1 MTKPRRKQVEDAMPL
16 LGRRTVLVGAG
27 ALVTVWVG
35 RAVAARQDFQVVEQE
50 LVVAGLDPRHD
61 GLVVAQVSDVHLGL
75 STPQRRVERAVETL
89 NALRPDVVVLTGD
102 YVSFSKKP
110 VARVGPALAG
120 LKAPT
125 FAVLGNHDHWV
136 DAERVRAELV
146 GDGYAVLQNESRS
159 LQVKGA
165 PLTLVG
171 IDDEQVGRADVARAF
186 AGVGKTGSRL
196 VLAHQPKT
204 ADQLPRDAGLVCFS
218 GHTHGGQIVVPKVTE
233 AIAHQVGQH
242 YLKGV
247 YRVRG
252 NWLVVSA
259 GLGYGRGGPAVR
271 LRVPPEISLVT
282 LRAG

>member
-1 MTKPRRKQVEDAMPL
+1 MPL
-16 LGRRTVLVGAG
+16 VGRRTVLVGAG
-27 ALVTVWVG
+27 ALVTIWVG
-35 RAVAARQDFQVVEQE
+35 RAIAARQDFHVVEQE
-50 LVVAGLDPRHD
+50 LVVKGLDPRHD

-75 STPQRRVERAVETL
+75 STPQGRIERAVATV

-102 YVSFSKKP
+102 YVTWSKRP
-110 VARVGPALAG
+110 VTQVGPALAG

-136 DAERVRAELV
+136 DPERVKAELEE
-146 GDGYAVLQNESRS
+146 DGYAVLQNESRS
-159 LQVKGA
+159 LVLKDA
-165 PLTLVG
+165 PLTIVG

-186 AGVGKTGSRL
+186 ANAPSQGSRL

-204 ADQLPRDAGLVCFS
+204 ADQLPEEAGLVCFS
-218 GHTHGGQIVVPKVTE
+218 GHTHGGQIVLPKVTE
-233 AIAHQVGQH
+233 AIARKVGQH
-242 YLKGV
+242 YLKGL

-271 LRVPPEISLVT
+271 VRVPPEISLVT